1 MLQVELFKKKIY
13 LFSDITLT
21 LILGGAKRN
30 ITINK
35 KKHSKHFLIVYVM
48 SSV

>member
-1 MLQVELFKKKIY
+1 MLQVVLFKKKIY

-35 KKHSKHFLIVYVM
+35 KNTQSIF
-48 SSV
+48 